1 MPTCS
6 QTYTDINAVP
16 VLSIPASQSL
26 GSLAVPKDP
35 IRSGMERLDKAL
47 ANSSPGGLLRGQ
59 VTEVY
64 GPPGVGKTSL
74 A

>member
-1 MPTCS
+1 MP
-6 QTYTDINAVP
+6 VP

-26 GSLAVPKDP
+26 GSLATLKDP
-35 IRSGMERLDKAL
+35 ISTGVGRLDKAL
-47 ANSSPGGLLRGQ
+47 ANSMPGGLLRGQ
-59 VTEVY
+59 VAEVY